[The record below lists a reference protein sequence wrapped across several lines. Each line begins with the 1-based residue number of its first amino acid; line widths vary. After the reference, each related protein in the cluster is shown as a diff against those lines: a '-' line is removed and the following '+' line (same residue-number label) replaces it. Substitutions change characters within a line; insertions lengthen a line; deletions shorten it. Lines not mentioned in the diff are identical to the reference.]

1 MVHGALVAIAS
12 MKVFF
17 SLLVV
22 GVLNFNLQH
31 QTSTKN
37 TSLLPIP
44 TTTYHHHQQRSTIL
58 LMVGSARKKTLLQLL
73 AFMLNHMTIKAQQ
86 SAACQDT
93 LIALVGRDYVMMG
106 ADSSSS
112 GGGGIALTS
121 SNIDKLAVI
130 HDGMSN
136 GSISRFDAALR
147 QQSIVVGF
155 AGDAADGTK
164 ILYALHHE
172 SS

>member
-1 MVHGALVAIAS
+1 
-12 MKVFF
+12 
-17 SLLVV
+17 
-22 GVLNFNLQH
+22 
-31 QTSTKN
+31 
-37 TSLLPIP
+37 
-44 TTTYHHHQQRSTIL
+44 
-58 LMVGSARKKTLLQLL
+58 MVGSTRTKTLLQLL
-73 AFMLNHMTIKAQQ
+73 AFMLNNMTIKAQQ
-86 SAACQDT
+86 SAAGQDT

-130 HDGMSN
+130 HDGMST

-164 ILYALHHE
+164 VFIHCIMNPPESQPWPSLPLYKLIYCQQTPF
-172 SS
+172 

>member
-1 MVHGALVAIAS
+1 
-12 MKVFF
+12 
-17 SLLVV
+17 
-22 GVLNFNLQH
+22 
-31 QTSTKN
+31 
-37 TSLLPIP
+37 
-44 TTTYHHHQQRSTIL
+44 
-58 LMVGSARKKTLLQLL
+58 
-73 AFMLNHMTIKAQQ
+73 MTIKAQQ
-86 SAACQDT
+86 SAAGQDT

-130 HDGMSN
+130 HDGMST

-164 ILYALHHE
+164 ILYTLYT
-172 SS
+172 